1 MMPLC
6 LRQPR
11 QTLCLIVH
19 FTAVLF
25 FFQRRHIQKFYV
37 YMLINAFGFE
47 VNFATTS
54 VHVSQLQTSLPE
66 LARPRPDGI
75 VYRLFDYGKSGFLVR
90 GLGG

>member
-1 MMPLC
+1 
-6 LRQPR
+6 
-11 QTLCLIVH
+11 
-19 FTAVLF
+19 
-25 FFQRRHIQKFYV
+25 
-37 YMLINAFGFE
+37 MLINAFGFE

-54 VHVSQLQTSLPE
+54 VRVSQQQTSLPE